1 MSSETSMVAA
11 SVRLQEWAAQI
22 KECQSRPSGMSV
34 ASWCADN
41 GITKANYY
49 YRLRQVRKACL
60 EHIQKEIPTQQI
72 VPVVSVSFLFSIFI
86 DTVHPL
92 IETVKANAS
101 ALASILTFLLF
112 ISQILRCLLMYLSYH
127 IFIIFADFIPK

>member
-11 SVRLQEWAAQI
+11 SFRLQEWAAQI
-22 KECQSRPSGMSV
+22 KECQNRPSGMSV

-60 EHIQKEIPTQQI
+60 EHIQK
-72 VPVVSVSFLFSIFI
+72 
-86 DTVHPL
+86 
-92 IETVKANAS
+92 AN
-101 ALASILTFLLF
+101 T
-112 ISQILRCLLMYLSYH
+112 RCL
-127 IFIIFADFIPK
+127 ARETGNTRNWE